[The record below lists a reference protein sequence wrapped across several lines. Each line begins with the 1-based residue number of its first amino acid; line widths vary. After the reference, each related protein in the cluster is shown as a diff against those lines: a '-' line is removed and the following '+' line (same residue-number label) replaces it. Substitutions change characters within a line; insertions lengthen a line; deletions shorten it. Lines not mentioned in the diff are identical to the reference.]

1 MYVEIFKTVF
11 DVTLTNNFQYQGQ
24 FLCMRVTNWP
34 NIFMDQGQFSDPDYS
49 KMFKI
54 CLFCF
59 VDNKLFSG
67 KKKNTITGPDC
78 K

>member
-34 NIFMDQGQFSDPDYS
+34 NIFMDQGQFSDPD
-49 KMFKI
+49 FI
-54 CLFCF
+54 IATRQRENVQF
-59 VDNKLFSG
+59 VNKYAYR
-67 KKKNTITGPDC
+67 NTVYMNRI
-78 K
+78 